1 MGNFFKTII
10 GYGGVKA
17 EQAQDAAVGVLVK
30 LDTDAAIEAE
40 ERRLDSELKETRT
53 EYAKAATELDKE
65 SKEAEA
71 AKADY
76 NKFLAAADVLKKQLE
91 DATAAGDSSKAG
103 ALEASLTK
111 LVSAVKTKRPDVERE
126 IREADQAK
134 QYLDQVKEMLESQQQ
149 AFDNY
154 RSEVEAARRDRQSA
168 LAQEKLE
175 ERRADQAEKL
185 AGIRN
190 RSSTLNMVLT
200 QINKQTDEAKI
211 QAEQHKLTVEAAKP
225 KAPATAED
233 PLIAA
238 AMAEATGT
246 KKPVNISEELDSLKL

>member
-1 MGNFFKTII
+1 MGSFFRTLI

-17 EQAQDAAVGVLVK
+17 EQAQDAAVGILVK

-40 ERRLDSELKETRT
+40 VRRLDTELKETRS
-53 EYAKAATELDKE
+53 EYAKAAAELDKE
-65 SKEAEA
+65 TKEAEA
-71 AKADY
+71 AKVDY
-76 NKFLAAADVLKKQLE
+76 NKLLTTADILKKQLE
-91 DATAAGDSSKAG
+91 EATASGDSAKAS
-103 ALEASLTK
+103 ALEGSINK
-111 LVSAVKTKRPDVERE
+111 LVSTIKAKKPDVERE
-126 IREADQAK
+126 IREADQVK
-134 QYLDQVKEMLESQQQ
+134 QYFVQVKELLETQQQ

-154 RSEVEAARRDRQSA
+154 RSEVEAAKRERQSSMTM
-168 LAQEKLE
+168 EKLE

-190 RSSTLNMVLT
+190 RSSNLNVVLK

-211 QAEQHKLTVEAAKP
+211 KAEEHKLTVEAARP
-225 KAPATAED
+225 KASPAAED

-246 KKPVNISEELDSLKL
+246 KKPANISEELDSLRL